1 MAKLQREKDDL
12 YNKLGAYLDH
22 NEIAKLKDK
31 LCLLSDTKAMELIQ
45 LKMLLQNVYNCRMSI
60 KQCHKNIFNAFKLV
74 GDNDNESAI
83 RRALYSQ
90 SKMNRVVRFN
100 FNVLAH
106 LLGAL
111 TVITLVPKKGLV
123 LEHDGTERIK
133 RNLMGVLLE
142 WEITKNIDS
151 KFKRMTKGGKTV
163 SISDHIRNT
172 KIKTLGNLVIGYKEC
187 DGKDSRSLFNFF
199 RKLFDETD
207 RFQNILNRPENLENY
222 NLFTKNHLLEF
233 LNYLEVCYPSVHEL
247 VLDISMNE
255 KITHLMETAKNNKEN
270 LKQLLIQNIM
280 NKLMTKTD
288 HIRVN
293 AEKQR
298 IENQRQKSKEIK
310 QKEKKQ
316 RKTKTARHMSSKENK
331 KQKKKQAD
339 MNAMRKGAERMR
351 NNNTN
356 NKNTNNKKK
365 SKKYKKKDCVEESGI
380 GEFVNM
386 LQKIGYCDKR
396 ARAKPS
402 NAMSLS
408 PMSQASDEAIDRPDD
423 DEDHALL
430 KEMEQLDA
438 FSDDED
444 EKSE

>member
-1 MAKLQREKDDL
+1 MVRGQNHGGYRGNNLGPTPTPSTRKKTRGLFKRKAKFSKPKKRSSAFRCNQMAKVSASHRKDKKIEKLTFDKANLEASMEKLQREKDDL

-207 RFQNILNRPENLENY
+207 RFQNILNRPENRIILQKA
-222 NLFTKNHLLEF
+222 FGDDID
-233 LNYLEVCYPSVHEL
+233 LNFDP
-247 VLDISMNE
+247 ISGAIE
-255 KITHLMETAKNNKEN
+255 C
-270 LKQLLIQNIM
+270 
-280 NKLMTKTD
+280 TKTD
-288 HIRVN
+288 
-293 AEKQR
+293 
-298 IENQRQKSKEIK
+298 
-310 QKEKKQ
+310 
-316 RKTKTARHMSSKENK
+316 RHSVVYHVIFFAFFRGS
-331 KQKKKQAD
+331 
-339 MNAMRKGAERMR
+339 
-351 NNNTN
+351 
-356 NKNTNNKKK
+356 
-365 SKKYKKKDCVEESGI
+365 
-380 GEFVNM
+380 FF
-386 LQKIGYCDKR
+386 
-396 ARAKPS
+396 AK
-402 NAMSLS
+402 LV
-408 PMSQASDEAIDRPDD
+408 
-423 DEDHALL
+423 
-430 KEMEQLDA
+430 
-438 FSDDED
+438 
-444 EKSE
+444 